1 MKKKIRTLLVLFVLG
16 TLLICCSTNSKDY
29 NSTISDNSDDLTDI
43 FKLNVRYKNTSDK
56 SKFKIAVVQSGEWYT
71 YVDVFK
77 SIINGFITLGWFKDI
92 ELANDPEITLK
103 NYLIMLNKLNYSD
116 YLSITPDNFFDFDW
130 DDTKENSPAYQNFI
144 SNLDAD
150 LIISLGTMASQILS
164 KPDNF
169 HIPVLVESVS
179 EPIESGIL
187 LSKED
192 SGRDYLTGSI
202 DPDQNLRQIRL
213 FHDVVKFSKLG
224 IIYTD
229 TDVGKSYA
237 GYKDILSV
245 SKEKNFEVIE
255 NTDVIEDP
263 LDEDIP
269 LAEFK
274 YLKAIEKIAPNI
286 DAFYLTI
293 QGGLT
298 ENNISKIMN
307 ILNKYKIP
315 TFAMEGS
322 IFVKKGALLGESQAE
337 FFSVGLYNAKKIVSI
352 LNGVKPQSLGQT
364 FEHTPHIAINLKEA
378 KIIDYDVPIDVIA
391 SSDEIYL
398 KIGY

>member
-1 MKKKIRTLLVLFVLG
+1 MKRKIRTLLVLFVIGALAF
-16 TLLICCSTNSKDY
+16 CCSTNDKNH
-29 NSTISDNSDDLTDI
+29 NSSISDNSDDLIDN
-43 FKLNVRYKNTSDK
+43 FNLNVHYKDSSNKT
-56 SKFKIAVVQSGEWYT
+56 KFKIAVVQSGEWYT

-92 ELANDPEITLK
+92 ELENDPETTLK
-103 NYLIMLNKLNYSD
+103 DYLIMLNKTDYSD
-116 YLSITPDNFFDFDW
+116 YLSITPDNFYDFDW
-130 DDTKENSPAYQNFI
+130 DDTKESSAEYQNFI
-144 SNLDAD
+144 SNLDVD

-213 FHDVVKFSKLG
+213 FHDVVKFNKLG

-245 SKEKNFEVIE
+245 SKEKDFEVIE

-274 YLKAIEKIAPNI
+274 YLKS
-286 DAFYLTI
+286 Y
-293 QGGLT
+293 
-298 ENNISKIMN
+298 
-307 ILNKYKIP
+307 
-315 TFAMEGS
+315 
-322 IFVKKGALLGESQAE
+322 
-337 FFSVGLYNAKKIVSI
+337 
-352 LNGVKPQSLGQT
+352 
-364 FEHTPHIAINLKEA
+364 
-378 KIIDYDVPIDVIA
+378 
-391 SSDEIYL
+391 
-398 KIGY
+398 